1 MPGTKGSPKK
11 SAGSAST
18 ALGGYWVATRQP
30 LYCLLLLFP
39 LVATYEFGTL
49 IINPNGLP
57 QPDLVAYG
65 LIRGLLGWLGAS
77 GFWLPGV
84 VLLLTLLIWH
94 ILSRD
99 SWQIRGWVLPVMLAE
114 SVALAVPLFALNQV
128 MLTAGQTQNADLAL
142 QIMVALGAGVYE
154 ELVFRLYL
162 ITGLTLLLVHLLRV
176 PKRISLWLVIGSAA
190 AIFALCHVQPVGA
203 EPFAWQTFLMR
214 LAAGVYL
221 SLIFI
226 ARGLGVATG
235 CHAAYNLIL
244 LAVTSPLA

>member
-1 MPGTKGSPKK
+1 MPGTRGSPRQ
-11 SAGSAST
+11 SAGFAST
-18 ALGGYWVATRQP
+18 ASGAYWAATRQP
-30 LYCLLLLFP
+30 LYCLLFLFP

-49 IINPNGLP
+49 IINPGGLS
-57 QPDLVAYG
+57 QPHLVAYG
-65 LIRGLLGWLGAS
+65 LIRGLLAWLGAS

-94 ILSRD
+94 ILGRD
-99 SWQIRGWVLPVMLAE
+99 SWQIRGWVLPLMLAE
-114 SVALAVPLFALNQV
+114 SVALALPLFALNQV
-128 MLTAGQTQNADLAL
+128 MLTAGQTQNAGLAL

-190 AIFALCHVQPVGA
+190 AIFALCHVQPIGA
-203 EPFAWQTFLMR
+203 EPFAWPSFLMR
-214 LAAGVYL
+214 LAAGVYR

>member
-1 MPGTKGSPKK
+1 MKRSPKK
-11 SAGSAST
+11 SAGSAVT
-18 ALGGYWVATRQP
+18 APGGYWAATRQP

-49 IINPNGLP
+49 IINPSGLS
-57 QPDLVAYG
+57 QPHLVAYG

-99 SWQIRGWVLPVMLAE
+99 SWQIRGWVLPLMLAE
-114 SVALAVPLFALNQV
+114 SVALALPLFALNQV
-128 MLTAGQTQNADLAL
+128 MLTAGQTQNAGLAL

-176 PKRISLWLVIGSAA
+176 PKRVSLWLVIGSAA
-190 AIFALCHVQPVGA
+190 AIFALCHVQPIGA
-203 EPFAWQTFLMR
+203 EPFAWPTFLMR

-244 LAVTSPLA
+244 LAVTLPLA